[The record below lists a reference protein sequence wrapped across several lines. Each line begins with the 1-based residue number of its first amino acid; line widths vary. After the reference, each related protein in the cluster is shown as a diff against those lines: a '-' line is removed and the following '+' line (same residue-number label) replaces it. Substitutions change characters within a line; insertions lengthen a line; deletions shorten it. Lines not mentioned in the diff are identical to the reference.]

1 MSDKNQ
7 IVCGLTD
14 NEDECIQKIQSIE
27 CGQTGYGNA
36 EHPFY
41 TIENMLKERGRKVIR
56 RYISRWSLG
65 SSAECDRRSS

>member
-1 MSDKNQ
+1 M
-7 IVCGLTD
+7 CGLTD

-41 TIENMLKERGRKVIR
+41 TIENMLKNEEGRLFAVILADGV
-56 RYISRWSLG
+56 W
-65 SSAECDRRSS
+65 DRQQNAIDAAS